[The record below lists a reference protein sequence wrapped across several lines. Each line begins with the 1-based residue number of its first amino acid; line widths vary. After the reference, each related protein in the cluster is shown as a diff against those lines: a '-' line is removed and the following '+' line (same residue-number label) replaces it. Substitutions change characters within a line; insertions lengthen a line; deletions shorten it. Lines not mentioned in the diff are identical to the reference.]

1 MKISTQI
8 RYGVRALCDIAYN
21 GNEGPT
27 QVRAIAERTGLPPRY
42 VEQIFQKFKKAGIIK
57 SPRGPFGG
65 YFLARPAS
73 DIKIGDIIR
82 AVDGGDI
89 RFVYCAGKKPP
100 LSQRCEN
107 FDVCVTRE
115 VWEEASAKLMEYFDS
130 VSIER
135 LCEDAKCRGD
145 SLRKGAPIKA

>member
-21 GNEGPT
+21 SDGGPT

-57 SPRGPFGG
+57 STRGPFGG
-65 YFLARPAS
+65 YFLARQARE
-73 DIKIGDIIR
+73 IKIGDVIR

-89 RFVYCAGKKPP
+89 RFVYCTGKKPG
-100 LSQRCEN
+100 SRQRCES

-115 VWEEASAKLMEYFDS
+115 VWEEAADKLMEYFDS
-130 VSIER
+130 VSIDR

-145 SLRKGAPIKA
+145 SLKKGVLVKA